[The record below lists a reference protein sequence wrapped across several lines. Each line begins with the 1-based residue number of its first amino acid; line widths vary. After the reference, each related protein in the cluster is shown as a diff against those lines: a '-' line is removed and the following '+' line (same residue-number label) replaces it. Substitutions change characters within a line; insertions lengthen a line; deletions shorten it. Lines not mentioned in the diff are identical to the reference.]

1 MRAARSLLAV
11 PATKRKMVEKALAS
25 DADAVAPDDK
35 AGARGDVV
43 RALRDF
49 DWRGRP
55 ALFRANALDT
65 PYFYR
70 DLIEVV
76 EEAGDEL
83 DAIMLPKVQR
93 PEDLHA

>member
-25 DADAVAPDDK
+25 DADAVFLDLEDAVAPDDK

-43 RALRDF
+43 RALQEL

-55 ALFRANALDT
+55 SSSGPT
-65 PYFYR
+65 PSTR
-70 DLIEVV
+70 RTST
-76 EEAGDEL
+76 GT
-83 DAIMLPKVQR
+83 
-93 PEDLHA
+93 